1 MCKCYE
7 TVKQKLSEHFQAQMP
22 DGSKD
27 FELSLDGYVF
37 GISDEGV
44 THRSANNA
52 VARYMTPKNAGGMKK
67 VTQKSFVRAT
77 FCPFCGVNYDAE
89 PKE

>member
-1 MCKCYE
+1 MCNCYDMIK
-7 TVKQKLSEHFQAQMP
+7 TKLVDRIADAAPKGH
-22 DGSKD
+22 GKI
-27 FELSLDGYVF
+27 ELEIKGYLF

-44 THRSANNA
+44 THRSSNE
-52 VARYMTPKNAGGMKK
+52 VAYTYTAPTKAGGVKK
-67 VTQKSFVRAT
+67 VSKKTFVRAT